1 MRMQQEDADPLAKV
15 DEEDDSAATKQTLE
29 ALTRL
34 EDEGELERF
43 LSFGKWGLTP
53 EDIVRLQKD
62 EEMKQRV
69 SIYTLL
75 PILIAAKKPLQYIY
89 IIPNLTIEE
98 KPESNLERLVI
109 QLPKYVY
116 VTLYLISLRCT
127 CQYLKYFKVT
137 IISYTILTAES
148 FFSLT
153 TTQQLT
159 L

>member
-75 PILIAAKKPLQYIY
+75 PILIAAAK
-89 IIPNLTIEE
+89 NHF
-98 KPESNLERLVI
+98 S
-109 QLPKYVY
+109 
-116 VTLYLISLRCT
+116 IS
-127 CQYLKYFKVT
+127 
-137 IISYTILTAES
+137 I
-148 FFSLT
+148 
-153 TTQQLT
+153 
-159 L
+159 